1 MPNARIA
8 VNSSD
13 RIIYANRAGITTDA
27 RSLLCDPKAA
37 DRPEAAAGER
47 KVSGPITIALDAMG
61 GDRAPGI
68 VVKGAEIALQR
79 HPEVHFLLFG
89 AEDKIQPLLAKAPR
103 LRKSAT
109 LHHTSEVVA
118 DDDKPSSALRT
129 GRQSSMRLAIDAVA
143 DGRADGVVS
152 AGNTG
157 ALMAMAKFVLKM
169 LPGID
174 RPAIAS
180 FFPTRRGETVMLD
193 LGANV
198 ECDAEN
204 LVQFALMGDV
214 AARTVLGLIEPT
226 VGLLNV
232 GSEDLKGNDA
242 VREAAARLREAVTPI
257 HFYGFVEGDDIAAG
271 TVDVVVTDGFTGNIA
286 VKTAEGT
293 AKLFSEFLESA
304 FRHSLPARIGYLFAR
319 GALRKLRMRSDPR
332 RYNGAIF
339 LGLSGIAVK
348 SHGSTDAFGF
358 ANAIGVAVDMKI
370 NGVLDKIRVELA
382 RLNAAPSA
390 PEPAL

>member
-1 MPNARIA
+1 
-8 VNSSD
+8 
-13 RIIYANRAGITTDA
+13 
-27 RSLLCDPKAA
+27 
-37 DRPEAAAGER
+37 
-47 KVSGPITIALDAMG
+47 VSEGITIALDAMG
-61 GDRAPGI
+61 GDQAPAM

-79 HPEVHFLLFG
+79 HPDVRFLVFGSEDEVR
-89 AEDKIQPLLAKAPR
+89 PLLAKLPH
-103 LRKSAT
+103 LGKSVT
-109 LHHTSEVVA
+109 LYHTSEIVA
-118 DDDKPSSALRT
+118 DDARPSAALRT
-129 GRQSSMRLAIDAVA
+129 GRQTSMRLAIDAVA

-157 ALMAMAKFVLKM
+157 ALMAIAKFVLKM

-180 FFPTRRGETVMLD
+180 FFPTRRGESVMLD

-214 AARTVLGLIEPT
+214 FARTVLGLVEPT

-242 VREAAARLREAVTPI
+242 VRGASAQLRGAVTPI
-257 HFYGFVEGDDIAAG
+257 HFYGFIEGDDIAAG
-271 TVDVVVTDGFTGNIA
+271 TVDVVVTDGFTGNVA

-293 AKLFSEFLESA
+293 VKLFGEFLEAA

-358 ANAIGVAVDMKI
+358 ANAIGVAIDMKV
-370 NGVLDKIRVELA
+370 NGVLDKIRIELA
-382 RLNAAPSA
+382 RLSEAPSA